1 MREYEDLNQQRD
13 EPCSRI
19 GRLNIK
25 KILLLPKLIY
35 RFYTIP
41 IGVFVELD
49 KIVQD
54 QETVRTLLK
63 KNKVSVFA
71 LQITKLTIEPQ

>member
-13 EPCSRI
+13 EPCSQI
-19 GRLNIK
+19 GRLNII